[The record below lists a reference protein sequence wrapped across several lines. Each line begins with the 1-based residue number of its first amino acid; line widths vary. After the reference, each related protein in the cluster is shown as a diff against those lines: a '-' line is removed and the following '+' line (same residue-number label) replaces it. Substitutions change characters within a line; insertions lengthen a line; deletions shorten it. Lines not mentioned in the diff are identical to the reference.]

1 MTSIEFENK
10 RNHSDLATR
19 GTDVSVNPDWLS
31 NAYPNTG
38 IPPAVNSQL
47 PARRPIVC

>member
-1 MTSIEFENK
+1 MTGIEFENK
-10 RNHSDLATR
+10 RDHSELATR

-38 IPPAVNSQL
+38 IPPTANSQL
-47 PARRPIVC
+47 PALRTVAC